1 MRCVGTLLAAV
12 DLGKANMDPEDE
24 SQAEP
29 QRPPGVGED
38 YILRVLRV
46 PPESAGMRLD
56 RFLSHELRATSRT
69 RARAIAR
76 ASAYSWDGRSLRA
89 SERLRAEDRI
99 VLWRAP
105 LDEEAPPVPVRVV
118 YEDAYLLAVDKPALM
133 TVHPTARHHTQTVI
147 KTLERERPGQFL
159 SLVHRLDR
167 ETSGVLLVAKTK
179 EADRAFKMRLEE
191 RSIAAARAAER
202 GQQPTGFDKTYLGI
216 TWGVPRD
223 GLTSEPLEDDPSPVR
238 VKMRVAQPGTGLP
251 ARTGI
256 RVLAQTGRYALARL
270 DLYTGRQHQIRVH
283 LAHLGAPI
291 VGDKLYGPDERLLT
305 RAADRELSEEDERLL
320 ELPRHALHAW
330 EHRLEHAITGEE
342 LCIRAP
348 FPEDLRAFWQERGG
362 ELPPDLTAF

>member
-1 MRCVGTLLAAV
+1 
-12 DLGKANMDPEDE
+12 MDPEDE
-24 SQAEP
+24 SREQP
-29 QRPPGVGED
+29 KRPDSVGED
-38 YILRVLRV
+38 FIVRVLRV

-56 RFLSHELRATSRT
+56 RFLSHELRQTSRT
-69 RARAIAR
+69 RAQAIAR
-76 ASAYSWDGRSLRA
+76 ASAYTWDGRSLRA
-89 SERLRAEDRI
+89 SERLRAEERI

-105 LDEEAPPVPVRVV
+105 LDEAAPPTAVRVV
-118 YEDAYLLAVDKPALM
+118 YEDAHLLAIDKPAMM

-191 RSIAAARAAER
+191 RSILAARAAER
-202 GQQPTGFDKTYLGI
+202 GDGAGEFDKTYLGI
-216 TWGVPRD
+216 TWGTPEP
-223 GLTSEPLEDDPSPVR
+223 GLCSEPLEEDPSPVR
-238 VKMRVAQPGTGLP
+238 VKMRIARKDSGLP

-256 RVLAQTGRYALARL
+256 HVLGRASTYALVRL

-283 LAHLGAPI
+283 LAHRGTPI

-305 RAADRELSEEDERLL
+305 RAADDELSAEDLARL

-330 EHRLEHAITGEE
+330 EHRLTHAITGQA
-342 LCIRAP
+342 LSIRAP
-348 FPEDLRAFWQERGG
+348 
-362 ELPPDLTAF
+362 LPPDLCEFWRSRGAELPPGLD

>member
-1 MRCVGTLLAAV
+1 
-12 DLGKANMDPEDE
+12 MDPEDE
-24 SQAEP
+24 PPDQP
-29 QRPPGVGED
+29 RRPLGVGED
-38 YILRVLRV
+38 FILRVLRV

-56 RFLSHELRATSRT
+56 RFLSHELRQTSRT

-105 LDEEAPPVPVRVV
+105 LDEAPPPTALRVV
-118 YEDAYLLAVDKPALM
+118 YEDDYLLAVDKPPLM

-159 SLVHRLDR
+159 SLIHRLDR

-191 RSIAAARAAER
+191 RSIQGARAAER
-202 GQQPTGFDKTYLGI
+202 GGPAGVFDKSYLAI
-216 TWGVPRD
+216 TWGVPAD
-223 GLTSEPLEDDPSPVR
+223 GLRGEPLEEDPSPVR
-238 VKMRVAQPGTGLP
+238 VKMRVARPGTGLF
-251 ARTGI
+251 ARTGVE
-256 RVLAQTGRYALARL
+256 VLGRAGTYALVRA

-283 LAHLGAPI
+283 LAHGGTPI

-305 RAADRELSEEDERLL
+305 RAADGELSAEDERIL

-330 EHRLEHAITGEE
+330 EHKVTHAITGQE

-348 FPEDLRAFWQERGG
+348 FPDDLRTFWQELGG
-362 ELPPDLTAF
+362 EVPPGLD

>member
-1 MRCVGTLLAAV
+1 
-12 DLGKANMDPEDE
+12 MDPDDEPEDG
-24 SQAEP
+24 P
-29 QRPPGVGED
+29 VRPVGVGED
-38 YILRVLRV
+38 FILRILRV

-56 RFLSHELRATSRT
+56 RFLSCELRQTSRT

-76 ASAYSWDGRSLRA
+76 ASAYSWDGRSRRA

-105 LDEEAPPVPVRVV
+105 MDEEPPPVPVQAV
-118 YEDAYLLAVDKPALM
+118 YEDAHLLALDKPALM

-147 KTLERERPGQFL
+147 KHLERERPGQFL

-167 ETSGVLLVAKTK
+167 ETSGVLLVAKSK

-202 GQQPTGFDKTYLGI
+202 DEPAGTFDKTYLGI
-216 TWGVPRD
+216 TWGVPPE
-223 GLTSEPLEDDPSPVR
+223 GLCSLPLEEDPSPVR
-238 VKMRVAQPGTGLP
+238 VKMRVAAPGTGLP

-256 RVLAQTGRYALARL
+256 RVLAESAGYALVRL
-270 DLYTGRQHQIRVH
+270 DLHTGRQHQLRVH
-283 LAHLGAPI
+283 LSYLGAPI

-305 RAADRELSEEDERLL
+305 RAADGELTEEDRQLL

-330 EHRLEHAITGEE
+330 EHRLTHAMTGEE
-342 LCIRAP
+342 LCIVAP
-348 FPEDLRAFWQERGG
+348 FPEDLASFWLHLGG
-362 ELPPDLTAF
+362 LLPNWSTVLSPRDS

>member
-1 MRCVGTLLAAV
+1 
-12 DLGKANMDPEDE
+12 MDPDDE
-24 SQAEP
+24 PEAGP
-29 QRPPGVGED
+29 LRPAGVGED

-56 RFLSHELRATSRT
+56 RFLSCELRQTSRT

-89 SERLRAEDRI
+89 SERLRAEARI

-105 LDEEAPPVPVRVV
+105 MDEEPPPVPLQAV
-118 YEDAYLLAVDKPALM
+118 YEDDHLLALDKPALM
-133 TVHPTARHHTQTVI
+133 TVHPTARHHTHTVI
-147 KTLERERPGQFL
+147 KHLERERPGQFL

-167 ETSGVLLVAKTK
+167 ETSGVLLVAKSK
-179 EADRAFKMRLEE
+179 EADRGFKMRLEE

-202 GQQPTGFDKTYLGI
+202 GEPAGIFDKTYLGI
-216 TWGVPRD
+216 TWGVPPE
-223 GLTSEPLEDDPSPVR
+223 GLCSLALEEDPSPVR
-238 VKMRVAQPGTGLP
+238 VKMRVAEAGTGLP

-256 RVLAQTGRYALARL
+256 RVLGISEGYALVRL
-270 DLYTGRQHQIRVH
+270 DLYTGRQHQLRVH
-283 LAHLGAPI
+283 LAYLGAPI

-305 RAADRELSEEDERLL
+305 RAADGELSEEDNELL

-330 EHRLEHAITGEE
+330 EHRLTHAMSGKA

-348 FPEDLRAFWQERGG
+348 LPDDLRAFWLDQGG
-362 ELPPDLTAF
+362 VLPADLDP

>member
-1 MRCVGTLLAAV
+1 
-12 DLGKANMDPEDE
+12 MDAEDE
-24 SQAEP
+24 SLELP
-29 QRPPGVGED
+29 VRPPGVGED
-38 YILRVLRV
+38 YIVRVLRV

-56 RFLSHELRATSRT
+56 RFLSHELRQTSRT

-89 SERLRAEDRI
+89 SERLRAEARI

-105 LDEEAPPVPVRVV
+105 LDEAAPPTPVRTL
-118 YEDAYLLAVDKPALM
+118 YEDAHLLVVDKPPLM

-147 KTLERERPGQFL
+147 KTLERERPGQYL
-159 SLVHRLDR
+159 SLIHRLDR

-191 RSIAAARAAER
+191 RSIAGARAAER
-202 GQQPTGFDKTYLGI
+202 GEPAGSFDKSYLGV
-216 TWGVPRD
+216 TWGVPPA
-223 GLTSEPLEDDPSPVR
+223 GLSSEPLEDDPSPVR
-238 VKMRVAQPGTGLP
+238 VKMRVTAPGTGLA

-256 RVLAQTGRYALARL
+256 RVLAVASRYALCQL

-283 LAHLGAPI
+283 LAHLGTPI

-305 RAADRELSEEDERLL
+305 RAADGELTREDEELL

-330 EHRLEHAITGEE
+330 EHQVTHPLTGQELRL
-342 LCIRAP
+342 RAP
-348 FPEDLRAFWQERGG
+348 FPADLCEFWRGVG
-362 ELPPDLTAF
+362 GVLPAGLD